1 MKKLL
6 LTALLALSLSP
17 LCASASAPV
26 DINSADAAM
35 LEQVRG
41 IGPAKASA
49 IVAYREEN
57 GSFQSV
63 DDLVKVPGIGERSLE
78 QLREQVTIGDETSR

>member
-6 LTALLALSLSP
+6 LAALLALSLSP
-17 LCASASAPV
+17 LASLASPPV
-26 DINSADAAM
+26 DINSADAAT

-41 IGPAKASA
+41 IGPAKANA
-49 IVAYREEN
+49 IVAYRQEN

-78 QLREQVTIGDETSR
+78 QLREQVTIGDATSR